1 MYHEENTEWK
11 GSIFL
16 SIIFLRKG
24 SEHKNVF
31 SEKSG
36 VIYGKDFTEAANVC
50 NGEKAFGK
58 ISEIYDITIDEAV
71 TILKRVYDND
81 FVDSIWLKECIHA
94 GKLHGAVFEQSNEY
108 YFSLDELRLLAEE
121 IRECGNILETE

>member
-1 MYHEENTEWK
+1 MYHEESTERK

-24 SEHKNVF
+24 SEHNNVF
-31 SEKSG
+31 TEKSG
-36 VIYGKDFTEAANVC
+36 VICDKDFTEAANIC

-58 ISEIYDITIDEAV
+58 ISEIYDITTDEAV

-81 FVDSIWLKECIHA
+81 FVDSIWLKECVHA

-121 IRECGNILETE
+121 IREYGNILETE

>member
-1 MYHEENTEWK
+1 MYHEENTERK

-24 SEHKNVF
+24 SEHKNIF

-36 VIYGKDFTEAANVC
+36 VVCGKDFMEAANVC
-50 NGEKAFGK
+50 NGETAFGK

-71 TILKRVYDND
+71 TILKKEYDND

-94 GKLHGAVFEQSNEY
+94 GKLHGAVFEKSNEY

-121 IRECGNILETE
+121 IREYGNIFETE

>member
-11 GSIFL
+11 GSVFL

-36 VIYGKDFTEAANVC
+36 VIYGKDFTEAANVW
-50 NGEKAFGK
+50 AFGK

-71 TILKRVYDND
+71 TILKRVYDNN